1 MALQTHRA
9 PLAVVLA
16 LGLGLA
22 ACAPEAGQGD
32 RAETRTRPVSEAQ
45 AQSALAD
52 FGLEEQGR
60 ASWSERRFERGA
72 YIFTDFAMTLE
83 DGRLTASE
91 LILTGP
97 QRLEDQPFFTALEMQ
112 NAVIEAPD
120 GELSTHVLSL
130 VEPSETLAR
139 KIADLLRGEDSL
151 GDLDED
157 RSGLGFARFEMA
169 ELAMQFEDTPSS
181 ALSLTLGAVVL
192 EGFEEGET
200 LQTGQLS
207 ALTLDGRDEQGGP
220 LSLRLGEMQVS
231 GVKLDGL
238 DEGSPF
244 GASLMS
250 PDQAPYETLTLN
262 DLLVSVG
269 GIAITLPEL
278 TASVETL
285 GSGVLSSQLNL
296 PSLTLSPAPGHPQSA
311 DIVRSFDMLGY
322 DQLELSASGESRY
335 DPETDR
341 AWTEDENIIRLVD
354 GLTLSFEQDVSGL
367 SAYAEQAEGLTAD
380 KPGATPDPAQLMAP
394 LMIHRFRLQLTDESL
409 MERITSQIAQSSGVS
424 EQQARVQLGAMS
436 RMGLAFAGAQ
446 LPAGLVDQ
454 AGPALDRFISSG
466 GVLTLEMNPE
476 APVSAAAFAAYPAP
490 DAQTLGLRI
499 THEGGDA
506 PAPK

>member
-120 GELSTHVLSL
+120 GELSTNFLSL
-130 VEPSETLAR
+130 VEPSATLAR

-151 GDLDED
+151 EDMDED
-157 RSGLGFARFEMA
+157 RSEFGFARFELA

-250 PDQAPYETLTLN
+250 PDQAPYETVALN
-262 DLLVSVG
+262 DLLISVG

-341 AWTEDENIIRLVD
+341 ALTDALQADGFGYQSRD
-354 GLTLSFEQDVSGL
+354 GLRLHSDDYYWVAIGCSSQSITLAAWASTKDDLRALTFPNVLENLSGL
-367 SAYAEQAEGLTAD
+367 EKTLPQPPAF
-380 KPGATPDPAQLMAP
+380 GAPKQPDPFFSKNDKKAESRHFYRTVRGNQL
-394 LMIHRFRLQLTDESL
+394 
-409 MERITSQIAQSSGVS
+409 
-424 EQQARVQLGAMS
+424 
-436 RMGLAFAGAQ
+436 
-446 LPAGLVDQ
+446 
-454 AGPALDRFISSG
+454 
-466 GVLTLEMNPE
+466 
-476 APVSAAAFAAYPAP
+476 
-490 DAQTLGLRI
+490 
-499 THEGGDA
+499 
-506 PAPK
+506 K